1 MSLELITGP
10 MFSGKSSE
18 IIRRVNRLKVLGKT
32 PLVITSHLDTRY
44 SENPCITT
52 HNSSSEKIHALSF
65 KMISQVFGYVMFQN
79 AEYVIIEEAQ
89 FFPDILESVVLMV
102 EKYGKKVIVSGLNG
116 DSDRKPFQGMADLEP
131 YADSVMRL
139 SALCKRCGDG
149 TPGLFSAL
157 IKGEKTGQIC
167 VGASDLYEAMCRK
180 HYLSRETN

>member
-32 PLVITSHLDTRY
+32 PLIITSHLDTRF
-44 SENPCITT
+44 SENACIST
-52 HNSSSEKIHALSF
+52 HNPESERICALSF
-65 KMISQVFGYVMFQN
+65 KNISQVFGYVIFKN
-79 AEYVIIEEAQ
+79 AEYVIIEEGQ
-89 FFPDILESVVLMV
+89 FFPDLVEAVICMV
-102 EKYGKKVIVSGLNG
+102 ETHGKKVIVSGLNG
-116 DSDRKPFQGMADLEP
+116 DSDRKPFKNMADLEP